1 MRYRIELSFNSIMA
15 VQEGL
20 VLPFWE
26 VHDTETGDIQY
37 CQTKQEAE
45 EYIDAQENFHA

>member
-1 MRYRIELSFNSIMA
+1 MRYRIELSYNSIMGIQ
-15 VQEGL
+15 V
-20 VLPFWE
+20 WE
-26 VHDTETGDIQY
+26 VHDTGDIQY

>member
-1 MRYRIELSFNSIMA
+1 MRYRIELSFNSIMG
-15 VQEGL
+15 VQ
-20 VLPFWE
+20 VWE